1 MCYCCKMFYCK
12 AGAEKL
18 LKPYG
23 WVIRPLTILALAPFT
38 RLPEFLPGQSLSAMR
53 TKSMFSLARSNSG
66 QLGQADAGV
75 GGSLLVG
82 RLNEAGRSLPSLHR
96 RSLDEG
102 SAGSMQASLGRHQ
115 GGSSHDAT
123 QLAHASSLGVF
134 DHEISRPRTSPTL
147 RRASQQQQQQL
158 LSSDGAVFGTLDR
171 KSTGNTDG
179 GMDLAYG
186 SRSSTGSGRGSR
198 MSRGAAAKASLALPR
213 SPRAATIWH
222 EVTVEPYVDPITGGV
237 AMLVTQSDATAR
249 METEAALARMN
260 EVRSYRA
267 GRASVLQSV

>member
-1 MCYCCKMFYCK
+1 
-12 AGAEKL
+12 
-18 LKPYG
+18 
-23 WVIRPLTILALAPFT
+23 
-38 RLPEFLPGQSLSAMR
+38 MR

-66 QLGQADAGV
+66 QLGQAEAGV

-82 RLNEAGRSLPSLHR
+82 KLNEAGRSLPSLHR

-102 SAGSMQASLGRHQ
+102 SAGWMQASWGGHQ
-115 GGSSHDAT
+115 GGSSHDDT
-123 QLAHASSLGVF
+123 QLVHASSLGVF
-134 DHEISRPRTSPTL
+134 DHEIPRPRTSPTL

-198 MSRGAAAKASLALPR
+198 MSRGAVKASPALPR

-222 EVTVEPYVDPITGGV
+222 EVAVEPYLDPVTGGV
-237 AMLVTQSDATAR
+237 ALLVTQSDATAR

-260 EVRSYRA
+260 EVR
-267 GRASVLQSV
+267 L